1 MERRLVTI
9 MAADV
14 VGYSA
19 RMELSES
26 ETIRQL
32 SALTKMLGEQVGRYS
47 GRVFSRAGDGF
58 LSEFSSPVMAVQ
70 SGFQIQSILRASGKE
85 GGIQL
90 RIGIHL
96 ADAVVDGKDLLGDGV
111 NIAARVEGLAEPG
124 SVLITQTVF
133 DHVKRMA
140 TLQFEDLGERPLKN
154 ISEPIRLYRVVG
166 ELEDHGTQEA
176 VQAFT
181 NGISNANSGPP
192 IIAVLPFEN
201 LGSDKRWIRLAD
213 GLSADIIVDLARYSD
228 LAVVA
233 RQTML
238 AFKGQRYDLR
248 SIGRE
253 LNADYLLEGS
263 LQATRNQVRISVQ
276 LVDARS
282 GADLWAER
290 YEKPIGD
297 LFAIQDSVTENVVNV
312 LACCC
317 GKLAHLRRVEAR
329 RKPPASLGAY
339 DYYLLGVEQLNLYTP
354 ASNAEAIRLLSHAVA
369 LDPVLARAWS
379 TLGFAYAVQGS
390 NAFND
395 DPSVSLE
402 QFRFCAEKALSL
414 DPGDSAARQGTG
426 DLRACKGDFDGA
438 IKENT
443 RALAAAPN
451 DGDTLALV
459 AGSRALAA
467 GDPQEGYLLINRAL
481 SINALAPSWYFSMLG
496 RVTFVIGNYQECIAA
511 FRRAPEMPSTLMFL
525 AMAHAMLDEMGEAAA
540 LAYRLAREYPGFTTE
555 KFVAGYP
562 VTNPP
567 ALAAVRQ
574 GAKRAGLA

>member
-32 SALTKMLGEQVGRYS
+32 SALTRMLGEQVGRYS
-47 GRVFSRAGDGF
+47 DRVFSRAGDGF

-70 SGFQIQSILRASGKE
+70 SGFQIQRILGSSGKE

-166 ELEDHGTQEA
+166 ELEDHGTRD

-181 NGISNANSGPP
+181 DGISNVNSGPP

-201 LGSDKRWIRLAD
+201 LGSDKRWVRLAN
-213 GLSADIIVDLARYSD
+213 GLSADIIVDLARYPD

-238 AFKGQRYDLR
+238 AFKGQRDDLR

-282 GADLWAER
+282 GADLWAAR

-312 LACCC
+312 LASCC
-317 GKLAHLRRVEAR
+317 GKLAHLRWDAAR

-339 DYYLLGVEQLNLYTP
+339 DYYLLGVEQLNMYSP
-354 ASNAEAIRLLSHAVA
+354 GSNAEAIRLLSNAVA
-369 LDPVLARAWS
+369 LDPALATAWS
-379 TLGFAYAVQGS
+379 ALGFAYAVQGG
-390 NAFND
+390 NAYDD
-395 DPSVSLE
+395 DPTVSLE
-402 QFRFCAEKALSL
+402 RYRFCAEKALTL
-414 DPGDSAARQGTG
+414 DPADNITRQCVG

-438 IKENT
+438 INENT

-451 DGDTLALV
+451 DGDLLALV

-467 GDPQEGYLLINRAL
+467 GNPDEGYLLIHRAL
-481 SINALAPSWYFSMLG
+481 NINALAPSWYFSMLG
-496 RVTFVIGNYQECIAA
+496 RVTFVTGRYQECIAA
-511 FRRAPEMPSTLMFL
+511 ARRAPEMPSTLMFL
-525 AMAHAMLDEMGEAAA
+525 AMSHAMLDEMDEAAT
-540 LAYRLAREYPGFTTE
+540 LGDKLAREYPGFTTE

-567 ALAAVRQ
+567 AIAAIRQ
-574 GAKRAGLA
+574 GAQRAGLA